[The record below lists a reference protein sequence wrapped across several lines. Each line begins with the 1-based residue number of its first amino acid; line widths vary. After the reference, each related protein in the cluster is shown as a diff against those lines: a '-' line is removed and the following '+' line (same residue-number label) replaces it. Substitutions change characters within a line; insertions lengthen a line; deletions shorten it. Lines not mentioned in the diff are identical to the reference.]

1 MSHRVAAFY
10 QFAALPDFRELR
22 EPLRAICAELRLKG
36 SVLLAHAGIT
46 GTLAGSAEGIAALV
60 EELQR
65 GALFGGRLDNLELK
79 YSHAAAMPFQRLK
92 IRLKKEIVTLG
103 YTEADPTRQ
112 VGIYVDPAD
121 WNALIATAD
130 TLVIDTRN
138 AFEVAMGTFPGAVD
152 PGIQSFG
159 QFKDFAARH
168 RDPPMFRGVE
178 MARGKILEL
187 PEALDAG
194 IDSTRKCAHRHLEL
208 IAGVDHQRVRS
219 CDQRVPVGGVDI
231 DADLPRRIG
240 LRVAEGDDLLF
251 QPDLETLKRHRLGM
265 RVFQFEVV
273 EPAAEQRAA
282 LQFLNQ
288 RGNSLGAAGK
298 RAVDAFVGQQH
309 AALQPEFGADRA
321 QRLAQLPEIRQR
333 GELIEGG
340 DPV

>member
-36 SVLLAHAGIT
+36 SVLLAPEGIN

-79 YSHAAAMPFQRLK
+79 YSDAAAMPFQRLK

-103 YTEADPTRQ
+103 DTEADPTRQ

-152 PGIQSFG
+152 PGIRSFG

-168 RDPPMFRGVE
+168 LDPAKHRRVAMFCTGGIRCE
-178 MARGKILEL
+178 KASAYLLARGFAEVYHLKGGILRYLEGV
-187 PEALDAG
+187 PEAESRWRGECFVFD
-194 IDSTRKCAHRHLEL
+194 D
-208 IAGVDHQRVRS
+208 RVAL
-219 CDQRVPVGGVDI
+219 GH
-231 DADLPRRIG
+231 G
-240 LRVAEGDDLLF
+240 LRE
-251 QPDLETLKRHRLGM
+251 RLT
-265 RVFQFEVV
+265 
-273 EPAAEQRAA
+273 
-282 LQFLNQ
+282 
-288 RGNSLGAAGK
+288 
-298 RAVDAFVGQQH
+298 GQDSD
-309 AALQPEFGADRA
+309 E
-321 QRLAQLPEIRQR
+321 
-333 GELIEGG
+333 
-340 DPV
+340 